1 MKPKTKKPSGA
12 DLLKAQLSRVVTS
25 DKRGGGD
32 VAKSALSQPE
42 STPSPVEAPKEAAP
56 KEKAPAPEKEASP
69 PRAKPKRATLEK
81 ITISLHQDDLSLLDD
96 IDLALRKVKA
106 PMRGVGTSTLIKVAL
121 RGFQAEPLRLAK
133 LLEEVQAQDG
143 RRRKS

>member
-12 DLLKAQLSRVVTS
+12 DLLKDQLSKIVTS
-25 DKRGGGD
+25 DKRAGGE
-32 VAKSALSQPE
+32 VAKNALSRTEPKQI
-42 STPSPVEAPKEAAP
+42 PVEVPQEPVKKEAVQV
-56 KEKAPAPEKEASP
+56 PEKKVSP
-69 PRAKPKRATLEK
+69 PRSKSKSATLEK
-81 ITISLHQDDLSLLDD
+81 ITISLHEDDLSLLDD

-121 RGFQAEPLRLAK
+121 RGFQAEPKK
-133 LLEEVQAQDG
+133 LMELLNEVQSQDG

>member
-1 MKPKTKKPSGA
+1 M
-12 DLLKAQLSRVVTS
+12 LKDQLSKVVTS
-25 DKRGGGD
+25 DKRGGGE

-42 STPSPVEAPKEAAP
+42 SKEVPVEVPQEPTTKEAVQV
-56 KEKAPAPEKEASP
+56 PEKKSSP
-69 PRAKPKRATLEK
+69 PKSKPKSATLEK

-96 IDLALRKVKA
+96 IDLALRKVKV

-121 RGFQAEPLRLAK
+121 RGFQAQPQRLAK

-143 RRRKS
+143 RRRKP

>member
-12 DLLKAQLSRVVTS
+12 DLLKAQLSKVVTS
-25 DKRGGGD
+25 DKRGGGE

-42 STPSPVEAPKEAAP
+42 SKPASVATTEKTAP
-56 KEKAPAPEKEASP
+56 KEKAQVPKKQ
-69 PRAKPKRATLEK
+69 AKPKNVTLEK
-81 ITISLHQDDLSLLDD
+81 ITISLHQDDLSILDD

-121 RGFQAEPLRLAK
+121 RGFQADPQQLTK
-133 LLEEVQAQDG
+133 LLQEVQSQDG
-143 RRRKS
+143 RRRKP

>member
-42 STPSPVEAPKEAAP
+42 PKQIPVEVPQEPVNKETVQV
-56 KEKAPAPEKEASP
+56 PEKRVSP
-69 PRAKPKRATLEK
+69 PKSKSKRATLEK

-121 RGFQAEPLRLAK
+121 RGFQAEPQRLTK

>member
-12 DLLKAQLSRVVTS
+12 DLLKAQLSQVVTS

-32 VAKSALSQPE
+32 VAKSALSQTE
-42 STPSPVEAPKEAAP
+42 SKSNPIETPKEPARKETVQAPK
-56 KEKAPAPEKEASP
+56 KSP
-69 PRAKPKRATLEK
+69 TPKPKGSPLEK
-81 ITISLHQDDLSLLDD
+81 ITISLHEDDLSLLDE

-106 PMRGVGTSTLIKVAL
+106 PMRGVGTSTLIKLAI
-121 RGFQAEPLRLAK
+121 RGFQAEPKQLVE
-133 LLEEVQAQDG
+133 LLNEVQSQDG